1 MKADILARRD
11 GPDTVVRRPR
21 FRRKNIFPHFPNL
34 PFYRKIEN
42 QHFCQTLNF
51 CYGCMGNRVGQ
62 NVRNDRGI
70 ISGVHRKS
78 HSDMHFTCQS
88 ECFPENINL

>member
-21 FRRKNIFPHFPNL
+21 FPSKIHFPHFPNSL
-34 PFYRKIEN
+34 FYRKIEN
-42 QHFCQTLNF
+42 QHFCQKLNF
-51 CYGCMGNRVGQ
+51 RYGFIGNRVGQ

-70 ISGVHRKS
+70 IPGVHKI
-78 HSDMHFTCQS
+78 HDFDICFTNQS
-88 ECFPENINL
+88 PDFQE